1 MEQIVGGKSTP
12 SWQGSGNDV
21 CGGGGGETDWYDFE
35 TDLYHWTKPL
45 RPVQV
50 QGFFSNFSHGVLC

>member
-1 MEQIVGGKSTP
+1 LEQIVGGKSTP

-21 CGGGGGETDWYDFE
+21 CGGGGEETDWYDFE

-50 QGFFSNFSHGVLC
+50 QGFFFQF